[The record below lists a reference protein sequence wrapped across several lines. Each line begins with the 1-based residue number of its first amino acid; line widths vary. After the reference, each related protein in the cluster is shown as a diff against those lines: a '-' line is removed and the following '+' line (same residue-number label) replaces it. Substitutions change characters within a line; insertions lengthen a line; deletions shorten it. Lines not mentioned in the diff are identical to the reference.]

1 MGNGQDKWFRH
12 RRFLGRSKAGE
23 GGIVQIK
30 LQSSVGEFDESFMQ
44 RLPLVEKAMIAH
56 GLDPSIFIISKDAS
70 LFTNARAFGATFR
83 DYTVFV
89 GDQHFTVTQP
99 SDMRF
104 LEYFHE
110 RCIAPEEEAPTPHH
124 KLASVLGKLVHWM
137 EQPI

>member
-1 MGNGQDKWFRH
+1 
-12 RRFLGRSKAGE
+12 
-23 GGIVQIK
+23 VQIK
-30 LQSSVGEFDESFMQ
+30 LQTSVGEFDESFM
-44 RLPLVEKAMIAH
+44 RKLPLLENAMIAH

-99 SDMRF
+99 SDIRF
-104 LEYFHE
+104 LEYFYE
-110 RCIAPEEEAPTPHH
+110 RCIAPDEAALSPHH
-124 KLASVLGKLVHWM
+124 KLASVLDKLVHWM